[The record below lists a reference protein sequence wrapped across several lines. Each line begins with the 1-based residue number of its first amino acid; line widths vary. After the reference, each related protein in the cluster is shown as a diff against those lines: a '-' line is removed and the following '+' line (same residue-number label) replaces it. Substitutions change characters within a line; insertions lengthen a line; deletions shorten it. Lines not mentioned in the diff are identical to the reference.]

1 MSESLL
7 QTAVGAAAIANISPH
22 TLVTHNVAS
31 LCSSC
36 AIITTSSGGAD
47 GGDGGVAAPGGR
59 ISSRTAA
66 AAAAGTGDG
75 EAQLQHHLRI
85 VISTAMVDGRKKGVS
100 GTVPLARLGM
110 VAAASN
116 QSG

>member
-1 MSESLL
+1 MS
-7 QTAVGAAAIANISPH
+7 QTSAASVPLPAAAA
-22 TLVTHNVAS
+22 LMVVM
-31 LCSSC
+31 
-36 AIITTSSGGAD
+36 
-47 GGDGGVAAPGGR
+47 AALQLPGGR

-100 GTVPLARLGM
+100 GTVPLAGLGM